1 MTESPFKL
9 RGAIEG
15 FYGSFYTFPERKDLI
30 RFLGRHGFNFYL
42 YGPKNDRQHR
52 SRWWDPYPPAVL
64 ESFRETI
71 SVAQTSGVT
80 FCYAISF
87 GVPLDYRSDH
97 SFATVTDKFS
107 EFYRRGCRAF
117 AVLLDDIT
125 EELVHGPGR
134 DRLHAIADSHAR
146 FCNRLFAWLQELAEP
161 VSLAVC
167 PSEYHGAVPFTDYLH
182 DLGAKLDPTIDL
194 FYSGPEVCAHEI
206 TVADAEGFATAAQRR
221 PLLWDNYPVNDL
233 TMKGEMH
240 LGPLRGRDPLLHTVT
255 KGYLS
260 NLMVQPEASKIPLL
274 TIADYLRNPER
285 YRPDAAWK
293 RAPARVAGAQS
304 GQAVLYLAENSLH
317 SCLQEEE
324 APRLDRL
331 VRDAVAALRYGQ
343 AVAENGAVARLE
355 VYFTTLDESCYELK
369 NRMTNLRLRNDLLPW
384 IEALEDRVWM
394 ARFALRVLR
403 ACETGGNVQAPLR
416 NVEELLAQVQ
426 YSTKRIGGTA
436 VIELA
441 KYARDRGTAWN
452 HERGALM
459 PQHDHAV

>member
-1 MTESPFKL
+1 MTESPFAV

-52 SRWWDPYPPAVL
+52 ARWWDPYPPAVL

-71 SVAQTSGVT
+71 RVAQASGVT

-87 GVPLDYRSDH
+87 GVPLDYNSEQ
-97 SFATVTDKFS
+97 SLATVTGKFM

-134 DRLHAIADSHAR
+134 DRRHTIADSHAA
-146 FCNRLFAWLQELAEP
+146 FCNRLFARLRELAEP
-161 VSLAVC
+161 VSLAIC
-167 PSEYHGAVPFTDYLH
+167 PSEYHGVAPFTDYLH
-182 DLGAKLDPTIDL
+182 DLGASLDPAIDL
-194 FYSGPEVCAHEI
+194 FYSGPEVCSHEI
-206 TVADAEGFATAAQRR
+206 TVADAEGFATAARR
-221 PLLWDNYPVNDL
+221 PPLLWDNYPVNDL
-233 TMKGEMH
+233 TMKSEMH
-240 LGPLRGRDPLLHTVT
+240 LGPIRGRDPLLPTVT
-255 KGYLS
+255 KGYLV

-274 TIADYLRNPER
+274 TIAEYLKNPER
-285 YRPDAAWK
+285 YRPDVAWK
-293 RAPARVAGAQS
+293 RAPARVAGMQS
-304 GQAVLYLAENSLH
+304 GQAVLRLAENSLH
-317 SCLQEEE
+317 SCLQEED
-324 APRLDRL
+324 APHLDRL

-343 AVAENGAVARLE
+343 AVSENGAVARLE
-355 VYFTTLDESCYELK
+355 VYFNTLDESCYELK
-369 NRMTNLRLRNDLLPW
+369 NRMANLRLRSDLLPW

-394 ARFALRVLR
+394 ARYALRVLR

-416 NVEELLAQVQ
+416 TVEELVAQVQ
-426 YSTKRIGGTA
+426 SSTKRIGGTA

-441 KYARDRGTAWN
+441 EYARG
-452 HERGALM
+452 RGATWNPEHGLLP
-459 PQHDHAV
+459 PQHGHAV